1 MVYDLSFL
9 KNFDGNISIEN
20 IDIACLANSLEKNV
34 SQYLYSYKLVDSD
47 GSKELNIEI
56 SNASIPHLLGLSKNH
71 HYGLPTYFAT
81 DIFEGLKDDWTL
93 SNLKKADEGWYSE
106 NKYKILGVLF
116 LYQILNLINCE
127 AYTVKYVKGEQL
139 AGRLKRDNIY
149 FVIFKIG
156 GDISYTL
163 EMSPSKKSD
172 SLYIPR
178 SLRINDENIKYY
190 SAIDL
195 QFTGR
200 TRIRSPKKKNKVTW
214 TDKKE

>member
-1 MVYDLSFL
+1 M
-9 KNFDGNISIEN
+9 
-20 IDIACLANSLEKNV
+20 
-34 SQYLYSYKLVDSD
+34 
-47 GSKELNIEI
+47 
-56 SNASIPHLLGLSKNH
+56 
-71 HYGLPTYFAT
+71 
-81 DIFEGLKDDWTL
+81 
-93 SNLKKADEGWYSE
+93 
-106 NKYKILGVLF
+106 
-116 LYQILNLINCE
+116 NLINCE